1 MKESEAP
8 KYTAQVTPLP
18 EEDGG
23 GFEASYVELQRSLT
37 AYDATDIG
45 ALEKLGEMLPDYIR
59 FLKEKGV
66 ALPPA
71 ASGASESSGKFV
83 VRVPKSLHASLVRLA
98 EREGVS
104 LNSLIQVALA
114 EFVGASTSPR
124 AKSA

>member
-1 MKESEAP
+1 MKESELP
-8 KYTAQVTPLP
+8 RYTAQLTPLP
-18 EEDGG
+18 EDDGG

-37 AYDATDIG
+37 AYDATDTR
-45 ALEKLGEMLPDYIR
+45 ALEKLGEMMPDYIA
-59 FLKEKGV
+59 FLREKGV
-66 ALPPA
+66 ALPF
-71 ASGASESSGKFV
+71 ASIGSGESSGKFV